1 MDRLFARTTG
11 VGIVLGLSVV
21 MGAILGIIMAVA
33 SGDPGLILGGALL
46 APMVGLVYLT
56 PLRAIPMGI
65 TKIHPILIIPVAPF
79 IIIFIVTVWPASK
92 LALAMGWIEELDEG
106 E

>member
-11 VGIVLGLSVV
+11 IGIVLGLSAV
-21 MGAILGIIMAVA
+21 MGAILGAILAVA
-33 SGDPGLILGGALL
+33 DGDPGLILGGAFL
-46 APMVGLVYLT
+46 ALVVGLVYLT

-79 IIIFIVTVWPASK
+79 IIIFLVTVWPASK
-92 LALAMGWIEELDEG
+92 LALAMGWIQELDDDE
-106 E
+106 